1 LLLGHFGNL
10 YTGQSLITFV
20 IMDSGEGMNEAQAGA
35 DFSRYILDRM
45 RQIEERNLALREQKD
60 RVEGEKR
67 LIENQKLKFEREA
80 RKLRSELE
88 RLRVG
93 PMIVGTIADV
103 LDENRVIVKSST
115 GPRFVV
121 SLSQFIDEELKVGA
135 QVGLNQQS
143 FAVMCVLPS
152 PRDPAVFGMEIE
164 EAPDVQF
171 SQIGGLETQI
181 SEIREIVELPLKR
194 PDLFASVGIDPP
206 KGVLL
211 HGPPG
216 TGKTILA
223 KAVAQS
229 TEATFMRVV
238 GSEFVQKYIGEGA
251 RLVRELFELA
261 KSKSP
266 AIIFIDELDA
276 IGARRMDGATSGDR
290 EVQRTLMQI
299 LAEMDGFDPRG
310 EIKLIAATN
319 RPDMLDPAL
328 LRPGRFDRVIE
339 IPLPNREARE
349 AILKIHTRG
358 MSLDRDVNLRLIADL
373 SEGSSGADLKALSTE
388 AGMYAIREERIT
400 VYQSDFERAAAKILL
415 KERDHMAEPEG
426 LIQQY
431 I

>member
-1 LLLGHFGNL
+1 
-10 YTGQSLITFV
+10 
-20 IMDSGEGMNEAQAGA
+20 MDSGDGMNESQGGA

-45 RQIEERNLALREQKD
+45 RQLEERNLALREQKD

-93 PMIVGTIADV
+93 PMIVGTIVDV
-103 LDENRVIVKSST
+103 MDENRVIVKSST

-121 SLSQFIDEELKVGA
+121 NLSQFIEEELKPGT

-164 EAPDVQF
+164 EAPDVTF
-171 SQIGGLETQI
+171 SQIGGLDSQI

-194 PDLFASVGIDPP
+194 PDLFVHVGIQPP

-211 HGPPG
+211 YGPPG
-216 TGKTILA
+216 TGKTLLA
-223 KAVAQS
+223 KAVANS
-229 TEATFMRVV
+229 TDATFLRVV

-251 RLVRELFELA
+251 RLVRELFEMA
-261 KSKSP
+261 KNKAP

-276 IGARRMDGATSGDR
+276 IGTRRLDGATSGDR
-290 EVQRTLMQI
+290 EVQRTLMQL
-299 LAEMDGFDPRG
+299 LAEMDGFDARG
-310 EIKLIAATN
+310 EVKLIAATN
-319 RPDMLDPAL
+319 RLDMLDPAL

-339 IPLPNREARE
+339 IPMPSIDALLS
-349 AILKIHTRG
+349 ILKIHSQG
-358 MSLDRDVNLRLIADL
+358 MSLDDEIDLRIIAGL
-373 SEGSSGADLKALSTE
+373 AEGSSGADIKALVTE
-388 AGMYAIREERIT
+388 AGMYAIREERTT
-400 VYQSDFERAAAKILL
+400 VYQTDFENAAAKILR
-415 KERDHMAEPEG
+415 KDRISEPAD
-426 LIQQY
+426 LVQQY

>member
-1 LLLGHFGNL
+1 
-10 YTGQSLITFV
+10 
-20 IMDSGEGMNEAQAGA
+20 MNESQAGA

-45 RQIEERNLALREQKD
+45 RQLEERNLALREQKD

-121 SLSQFIDEELKVGA
+121 NLSQFIEEEIKIGA

-171 SQIGGLETQI
+171 SQIGGLDTQI

-194 PDLFASVGIDPP
+194 PDLFAAVGIEPP

-229 TEATFMRVV
+229 TDATFLRVV

-266 AIIFIDELDA
+266 AIIFIDEMDA

-299 LAEMDGFDPRG
+299 LAEMDGFDARG
-310 EIKLIAATN
+310 EVKLVAATN
-319 RPDMLDPAL
+319 RLDMLDPAL
-328 LRPGRFDRVIE
+328 LRPGRFDRIIE

-349 AILKIHTRG
+349 SILKIHTSG
-358 MSLDRDVNLRLIADL
+358 MNLDEDVNLKLISDMA
-373 SEGSSGADLKALSTE
+373 EGASGADLKSLSTE
-388 AGMYAIREERIT
+388 AGMCAIREERTTI
-400 VYQSDFERAAAKILL
+400 YQSDFEGAAVKILH
-415 KERDHMAEPEG
+415 KERNQVSEPEG
-426 LIQQY
+426 LVQQY

>member
-1 LLLGHFGNL
+1 
-10 YTGQSLITFV
+10 
-20 IMDSGEGMNEAQAGA
+20 MDSGDGMNESQGGA

-45 RQIEERNLALREQKD
+45 RQLEERNLALREQKD

-93 PMIVGTIADV
+93 PMIVGTVIEV
-103 LDENRVIVKSST
+103 LDESRVIVKSST

-121 SLSQFIDEELKVGA
+121 NLSQFIEEELKPGV

-164 EAPDVQF
+164 EAPNVDF
-171 SQIGGLETQI
+171 SQIGGLESQI
-181 SEIREIVELPLKR
+181 AEIREIVELPLKR
-194 PDLFASVGIDPP
+194 PDLFQAVGIEPP

-223 KAVAQS
+223 KAVAHS
-229 TEATFMRVV
+229 TEATFLRVV

-251 RLVRELFELA
+251 RLVRELFEMA
-261 KSKSP
+261 KIESP

-276 IGARRMDGATSGDR
+276 IGARRLDGATSGDR
-290 EVQRTLMQI
+290 EVQRTLMQL

-310 EIKLIAATN
+310 EVKLIAATN
-319 RPDMLDPAL
+319 RLDMLDPAL
-328 LRPGRFDRVIE
+328 LRPGRFDSLIE
-339 IPLPNREARE
+339 IPLPSRESRE
-349 AILKIHTRG
+349 SILKIHTAG
-358 MSLDRDVNLRLIADL
+358 MNLDQSVDLRTIADIT
-373 SEGSSGADLKALSTE
+373 EGSSGADLQALVTE
-388 AGMYAIREERIT
+388 AGMYAIREERTT
-400 VYQSDFERAAAKILL
+400 VYQTDFENAAAKILR
-415 KERDHMAEPEG
+415 KDKISEPAD
-426 LIQQY
+426 LVQQY

>member
-1 LLLGHFGNL
+1 
-10 YTGQSLITFV
+10 
-20 IMDSGEGMNEAQAGA
+20 MNESQAGA

-45 RQIEERNLALREQKD
+45 RQLEERNLALREQKD

-93 PMIVGTIADV
+93 PMIVGTIVDV

-121 SLSQFIDEELKVGA
+121 SLSQFIEEEIKVGA

-143 FAVMCVLPS
+143 FAVMCVLPT

-171 SQIGGLETQI
+171 SQIGGLDTQI

-194 PDLFASVGIDPP
+194 PDLFTSVGIEPP

-261 KSKSP
+261 KTKSP

-299 LAEMDGFDPRG
+299 LAEMDGFDARG
-310 EIKLIAATN
+310 EVKLIAATN
-319 RPDMLDPAL
+319 RLDMLDPAL

-339 IPLPNREARE
+339 IPLPNKEARE

-358 MSLDRDVNLRLIADL
+358 MNLDRGVNLRLIAEL

-388 AGMYAIREERIT
+388 AGMYAIREERTI

-415 KERDHMAEPEG
+415 KERNHMAEPEG

>member
-1 LLLGHFGNL
+1 
-10 YTGQSLITFV
+10 
-20 IMDSGEGMNEAQAGA
+20 MNESQAGA

-45 RQIEERNLALREQKD
+45 RQLEERNLALREQKD

-93 PMIVGTIADV
+93 PMIVGTVVDV
-103 LDENRVIVKSST
+103 LDESRVMVKSST

-121 SLSQFIDEELKVGA
+121 NLSQFIEEELKPGT

-143 FAVMCVLPS
+143 FAVMCVLPM
-152 PRDPAVFGMEIE
+152 PRDPAVFGMEVE
-164 EAPDVQF
+164 EAPDVAF
-171 SQIGGLETQI
+171 SQIGGLDSQI

-194 PDLFASVGIDPP
+194 PDLFVHVGIEPP
-206 KGVLL
+206 KGVMLY
-211 HGPPG
+211 GPPG

-223 KAVAQS
+223 KAVANS
-229 TEATFMRVV
+229 TDATFLRVV

-251 RLVRELFELA
+251 RLVRELFEMA
-261 KSKSP
+261 KNKAP

-276 IGARRMDGATSGDR
+276 IGARRLDGATSGDR
-290 EVQRTLMQI
+290 EVQRTLMQL

-310 EIKLIAATN
+310 EVKLIAATN
-319 RPDMLDPAL
+319 RLDMLDPAL

-339 IPLPNREARE
+339 IPMPNKDAIQS
-349 AILKIHTRG
+349 ILKIHTQG
-358 MSLDRDVNLRLIADL
+358 MSLDEEVNLKQIAEL
-373 SEGSSGADLKALSTE
+373 AEGASGADLRALATE
-388 AGMYAIREERIT
+388 AGMYAIREERTTI
-400 VYQSDFERAAAKILL
+400 YQTDFENAAAKILR
-415 KERDHMAEPEG
+415 KEKINEPAD
-426 LIQQY
+426 LVQQY

>member
-1 LLLGHFGNL
+1 
-10 YTGQSLITFV
+10 
-20 IMDSGEGMNEAQAGA
+20 MDSGEGMNESQAGA

-45 RQIEERNLALREQKD
+45 RQLEERNLALREQKD

-93 PMIVGTIADV
+93 PMIVGTIVDV

-121 SLSQFIDEELKVGA
+121 SLSQFIEEEIKVGA

-171 SQIGGLETQI
+171 SQIGGLDTQI

-194 PDLFASVGIDPP
+194 PDLFTSVGIEPP

-299 LAEMDGFDPRG
+299 LAEMDGFDARG
-310 EIKLIAATN
+310 EVKLNAATN
-319 RPDMLDPAL
+319 RLDMLDPAL

-339 IPLPNREARE
+339 IPLPSKEARE
-349 AILKIHTRG
+349 SILKIHTKG
-358 MSLDRDVNLRLIADL
+358 MNLDRDVNLRLIAEL

-388 AGMYAIREERIT
+388 AGMYAIREERTT

-415 KERDHMAEPEG
+415 KERNHMAEPEG

>member
-1 LLLGHFGNL
+1 
-10 YTGQSLITFV
+10 
-20 IMDSGEGMNEAQAGA
+20 MNESQAGA

-45 RQIEERNLALREQKD
+45 RQLEERNLALREQKD

-93 PMIVGTIADV
+93 PMIVGTIVDV
-103 LDENRVIVKSST
+103 LDENKVIVKSST

-121 SLSQFIDEELKVGA
+121 HLSQFIEDEIKPGA

-164 EAPDVQF
+164 EAPDVHF
-171 SQIGGLETQI
+171 SQIGGLDTQI

-194 PDLFASVGIDPP
+194 PDLFTSVGIEPP

-211 HGPPG
+211 YGPPG

-229 TEATFMRVV
+229 TEATFLRVV

-266 AIIFIDELDA
+266 AIVFIDELDA

-310 EIKLIAATN
+310 EVKLIAATN
-319 RPDMLDPAL
+319 RLDMLDPAL

-339 IPLPNREARE
+339 IPLPTKEARE
-349 AILKIHTRG
+349 SILKIHTRG
-358 MSLDRDVNLRLIADL
+358 MSLDSDVNLKLIADL
-373 SEGSSGADLKALSTE
+373 AEGSSGADLKALSTE
-388 AGMYAIREERIT
+388 AGMYAIREERTI
-400 VYQSDFERAAAKILL
+400 VYHSDFESAAAKILH
-415 KERDHMAEPEG
+415 KERNRISEPEG

>member
-1 LLLGHFGNL
+1 M
-10 YTGQSLITFV
+10 FV
-20 IMDSGEGMNEAQAGA
+20 DMDSGDGINESQAGA

-45 RQIEERNLALREQKD
+45 RQLEERNLALREQKD

-93 PMIVGTIADV
+93 PMIVGTIIDV
-103 LDENRVIVKSST
+103 LDENRVVVKSST

-121 SLSQFIDEELKVGA
+121 NLSQFIEEEIKPGV

-164 EAPDVQF
+164 EAPDVKF
-171 SQIGGLETQI
+171 SQIGGLDTQI

-194 PDLFASVGIDPP
+194 PDLFVAVGIEPP

-223 KAVAQS
+223 KAVANS
-229 TEATFMRVV
+229 TDATFLRVV

-261 KSKSP
+261 KNESP

-290 EVQRTLMQI
+290 EVQRTLMQL

-310 EIKLIAATN
+310 EVKLVAATN
-319 RPDMLDPAL
+319 RLDMLDPAL

-349 AILKIHTRG
+349 SILKIHTSG
-358 MSLDRDVNLRLIADL
+358 MNLDASVDLQKISDLADN
-373 SEGSSGADLKALSTE
+373 SSGADLKALATE
-388 AGMYAIREERIT
+388 AGMFAIREERTT
-400 VYQSDFERAAAKILL
+400 VYQSDLERAASKILH
-415 KERDHMAEPEG
+415 KERNMVESSDLFG
-426 LIQQY
+426 QY
-431 I
+431 A

>member
-1 LLLGHFGNL
+1 
-10 YTGQSLITFV
+10 
-20 IMDSGEGMNEAQAGA
+20 MNESQAGA

-45 RQIEERNLALREQKD
+45 RQLEERNLALREQKD

-93 PMIVGTIADV
+93 PMIVGTIVDV

-121 SLSQFIDEELKVGA
+121 NLSQFIEEEIKPGA

-164 EAPDVQF
+164 EAPDVRF

-194 PDLFASVGIDPP
+194 PDLFTAVGIEPP

-229 TEATFMRVV
+229 TDATFLRVV

-299 LAEMDGFDPRG
+299 LAEMDGFDARG
-310 EIKLIAATN
+310 EVKLIAATN
-319 RPDMLDPAL
+319 RLDMLDPAL
-328 LRPGRFDRVIE
+328 LRPGRFDRIIE
-339 IPLPNREARE
+339 IPMPSREARE
-349 AILKIHTRG
+349 AILKIHTSG
-358 MSLDRDVNLRLIADL
+358 MSLDEDVNLKLIADMA
-373 SEGSSGADLKALSTE
+373 EGSSGADLKSVSTE
-388 AGMYAIREERIT
+388 AGMYAIREERTI
-400 VYQSDFERAAAKILL
+400 VYQSDFEGAAIKILH
-415 KERDHMAEPEG
+415 KERNHISEPEG
-426 LIQQY
+426 LVQQY

>member
-1 LLLGHFGNL
+1 
-10 YTGQSLITFV
+10 
-20 IMDSGEGMNEAQAGA
+20 
-35 DFSRYILDRM
+35 M
-45 RQIEERNLALREQKD
+45 RQLEERNLALREQKD

-93 PMIVGTIADV
+93 PMIVGTIVDV

-121 SLSQFIDEELKVGA
+121 NLSQFIEEEIKPGA

-164 EAPDVQF
+164 EAPDVHF
-171 SQIGGLETQI
+171 SQIGGLDTQI

-194 PDLFASVGIDPP
+194 PDLFTAVGIEPP

-229 TEATFMRVV
+229 TDATFLRVV

-299 LAEMDGFDPRG
+299 LAEMDGFDARG
-310 EIKLIAATN
+310 EVKLIAATN
-319 RPDMLDPAL
+319 RLDMLDPAL
-328 LRPGRFDRVIE
+328 LRPGRLDRVIE
-339 IPLPNREARE
+339 IPMPSREARE
-349 AILKIHTRG
+349 SILKIHTAG
-358 MSLDRDVNLRLIADL
+358 MSLDEGVNLKLISDMA
-373 SEGSSGADLKALSTE
+373 EGSSGADLKAVSTE
-388 AGMYAIREERIT
+388 AGMYAIREERTT
-400 VYQSDFERAAAKILL
+400 VYQSDFESAAAKILH
-415 KERDHMAEPEG
+415 KERNHISEPEG
-426 LIQQY
+426 LVQQY

>member
-1 LLLGHFGNL
+1 
-10 YTGQSLITFV
+10 
-20 IMDSGEGMNEAQAGA
+20 MNESGAGA

-45 RQIEERNLALREQKD
+45 RQLEERNLALREQKD

-93 PMIVGTIADV
+93 PMIVGTIVDV

-121 SLSQFIDEELKVGA
+121 SLSQFIEEEIKVGA

-143 FAVMCVLPS
+143 CAVMCVLPS

-171 SQIGGLETQI
+171 SQIGGLDTQI

-194 PDLFASVGIDPP
+194 PDLFTSVGIEPP

-276 IGARRMDGATSGDR
+276 LGARRMDGATSGDR

-299 LAEMDGFDPRG
+299 LAEMDGFDARG
-310 EIKLIAATN
+310 EVKLIAATN
-319 RPDMLDPAL
+319 RLDMLDPAL

-339 IPLPNREARE
+339 IPLPSKEARE
-349 AILKIHTRG
+349 SILKIHTKG
-358 MSLDRDVNLRLIADL
+358 MNLDRDVNLRLIAEL

-388 AGMYAIREERIT
+388 AGMYAIREERTT

-415 KERDHMAEPEG
+415 KERNHMAEPEG

>member
-1 LLLGHFGNL
+1 
-10 YTGQSLITFV
+10 
-20 IMDSGEGMNEAQAGA
+20 MNESQAGA

-45 RQIEERNLALREQKD
+45 RQLEERNLALREQKD

-93 PMIVGTIADV
+93 PMIVGTIVDV

-121 SLSQFIDEELKVGA
+121 NLSQFIEEEIKPGS

-164 EAPDVQF
+164 EAPDVRF
-171 SQIGGLETQI
+171 SQIGGLDTQI

-194 PDLFASVGIDPP
+194 PDLFTAVGIEPP

-229 TEATFMRVV
+229 TDATFLRVV

-299 LAEMDGFDPRG
+299 LAEMDGFDARG
-310 EIKLIAATN
+310 EVKLIAATN
-319 RPDMLDPAL
+319 RLDMLDPAL

-339 IPLPNREARE
+339 IPMPSREARE
-349 AILKIHTRG
+349 SILKIHTAG
-358 MSLDRDVNLRLIADL
+358 MSLDEGVNLKLISDMA
-373 SEGSSGADLKALSTE
+373 EGSSGADLKALSTE
-388 AGMYAIREERIT
+388 AGMYAIREERTT
-400 VYQSDFERAAAKILL
+400 VYQSDFESAAAKILH
-415 KERDHMAEPEG
+415 KERNHISEPEG
-426 LIQQY
+426 LVQQY

>member
-1 LLLGHFGNL
+1 
-10 YTGQSLITFV
+10 
-20 IMDSGEGMNEAQAGA
+20 MNESQAGA

-45 RQIEERNLALREQKD
+45 RQLEERNLALREQKD

-93 PMIVGTIADV
+93 PMIVGTIVDV

-121 SLSQFIDEELKVGA
+121 NLSQFIDEKIKPGA

-164 EAPDVQF
+164 DAPDVRF
-171 SQIGGLETQI
+171 SQIGGLDIQI

-194 PDLFASVGIDPP
+194 PDLFVAVGIEPP

-229 TEATFMRVV
+229 TDATFLRVV

-299 LAEMDGFDPRG
+299 LAEMDGFDARG
-310 EIKLIAATN
+310 EVKLIAATN
-319 RPDMLDPAL
+319 RLDMLDPAL

-339 IPLPNREARE
+339 IPMPNKEARE
-349 AILKIHTRG
+349 SILRIHTAG
-358 MSLDRDVNLRLIADL
+358 MNLDPEVNLRMISDL
-373 SEGSSGADLKALSTE
+373 AEGSSGADLKALSTE
-388 AGMYAIREERIT
+388 AGMYAIREERTMI
-400 VYQSDFERAAAKILL
+400 YQSDFESAAAKILN
-415 KERDHMAEPEG
+415 KERNRILEPEG

>member
-1 LLLGHFGNL
+1 MG
-10 YTGQSLITFV
+10 
-20 IMDSGEGMNEAQAGA
+20 DSQAGA

-45 RQIEERNLALREQKD
+45 RQLEERNLALREQKD

-93 PMIVGTIADV
+93 PMIVGTIVDV

-121 SLSQFIDEELKVGA
+121 NLSQFIEEEIKPGA

-171 SQIGGLETQI
+171 SQIGGLDAQI
-181 SEIREIVELPLKR
+181 SDIREIVELPLKR
-194 PDLFASVGIDPP
+194 PDLFKAVGIEPP

-229 TEATFMRVV
+229 TEATFLRVV

-261 KSKSP
+261 KNKSP

-310 EIKLIAATN
+310 EVKIIAATN
-319 RPDMLDPAL
+319 RLDMLDPAL

-339 IPLPNREARE
+339 IPMPNREARE
-349 AILKIHTRG
+349 CILKIHTSG
-358 MSLDRDVNLRLIADL
+358 MNLNTDVNLGLIADIA
-373 SEGSSGADLKALSTE
+373 EGSSGADLKALSTE
-388 AGMYAIREERIT
+388 AGMYAIREERTT
-400 VYQSDFERAAAKILL
+400 VYQSDFENAAVKILH
-415 KERDHMAEPEG
+415 KERIAEPED
-426 LIQQY
+426 LIKQY

>member
-1 LLLGHFGNL
+1 
-10 YTGQSLITFV
+10 
-20 IMDSGEGMNEAQAGA
+20 MNESQAGA

-45 RQIEERNLALREQKD
+45 RQLEERNLALREQKD

-93 PMIVGTIADV
+93 PMIVGTIVDI
-103 LDENRVIVKSST
+103 LDENKVIVKSST

-121 SLSQFIDEELKVGA
+121 HLSQFIEEEIKPGA

-164 EAPDVQF
+164 EAPDVHF
-171 SQIGGLETQI
+171 SQIGGLDTQI

-194 PDLFASVGIDPP
+194 PDLFTSVGIEPP

-229 TEATFMRVV
+229 TEATFLRVV

-266 AIIFIDELDA
+266 AIVFIDELDA

-310 EIKLIAATN
+310 EVKLIAATN
-319 RPDMLDPAL
+319 RLDMLDPAL

-339 IPLPNREARE
+339 IPLPTKEARE
-349 AILKIHTRG
+349 SILKIHTSG
-358 MSLDRDVNLRLIADL
+358 MSLDSDVNLKLIADL
-373 SEGSSGADLKALSTE
+373 AEGSSGADLKALSTE
-388 AGMYAIREERIT
+388 AGMYAIREERTI
-400 VYQSDFERAAAKILL
+400 VYHSDFESAAAKILH
-415 KERDHMAEPEG
+415 KERNRISEPEG

>member
-1 LLLGHFGNL
+1 
-10 YTGQSLITFV
+10 
-20 IMDSGEGMNEAQAGA
+20 MDSGEGMNESGAGA

-45 RQIEERNLALREQKD
+45 RQLEERNLALREQKD

-93 PMIVGTIADV
+93 PMIVGTIVDV

-121 SLSQFIDEELKVGA
+121 SLSQFIEEEIKVGA

-143 FAVMCVLPS
+143 FAVRCVLPS

-171 SQIGGLETQI
+171 SQIGGLDTQI

-194 PDLFASVGIDPP
+194 PDLFTSVGIEPP

-299 LAEMDGFDPRG
+299 LAEMDGFDARG
-310 EIKLIAATN
+310 EVKLIAATN
-319 RPDMLDPAL
+319 RLDMLDPAL

-339 IPLPNREARE
+339 IPLPSKEARE
-349 AILKIHTRG
+349 SILKIHTKG
-358 MSLDRDVNLRLIADL
+358 MNLDRDVNLRLIAEL

-388 AGMYAIREERIT
+388 AGMYAIREERTT

-415 KERDHMAEPEG
+415 KERNHMAEPEG

>member
-1 LLLGHFGNL
+1 
-10 YTGQSLITFV
+10 
-20 IMDSGEGMNEAQAGA
+20 MDSGEGMNESQAGA

-45 RQIEERNLALREQKD
+45 RQLEERNLALREQKD

-93 PMIVGTIADV
+93 PMIVGTIVDV

-121 SLSQFIDEELKVGA
+121 SLSQFIEEEIKVGA

-171 SQIGGLETQI
+171 SQIGGLDTQI

-194 PDLFASVGIDPP
+194 PDLFTSVGIEPP

-299 LAEMDGFDPRG
+299 LAEMDGFDARG
-310 EIKLIAATN
+310 EVKLIAATN
-319 RPDMLDPAL
+319 RLDMLDPAL

-339 IPLPNREARE
+339 IPLPSKEARE
-349 AILKIHTRG
+349 SILKIHARG
-358 MSLDRDVNLRLIADL
+358 MNLDRDVNLRLIAEL
-373 SEGSSGADLKALSTE
+373 SEGSSGADLKSLSTE
-388 AGMYAIREERIT
+388 AGMYAIREERTT

-415 KERDHMAEPEG
+415 KERNHMAEPEG

>member
-1 LLLGHFGNL
+1 
-10 YTGQSLITFV
+10 
-20 IMDSGEGMNEAQAGA
+20 MNESQAGA

-45 RQIEERNLALREQKD
+45 RQLEERNLALREQKD

-93 PMIVGTIADV
+93 PMIVGTIVDV

-121 SLSQFIDEELKVGA
+121 NLSQFIEEEIKPGA

-164 EAPDVQF
+164 EAPDVRF
-171 SQIGGLETQI
+171 SQIGGLDTQI

-194 PDLFASVGIDPP
+194 PDLFTAVGIEPP

-229 TEATFMRVV
+229 TDATFLRVV

-299 LAEMDGFDPRG
+299 LAEMDGFDARG
-310 EIKLIAATN
+310 EVKLIAATN
-319 RPDMLDPAL
+319 RLDMLDPAL

-339 IPLPNREARE
+339 IPMPSREARE
-349 AILKIHTRG
+349 SILKIHTAG
-358 MSLDRDVNLRLIADL
+358 MSLDEGVNLKLISDMA
-373 SEGSSGADLKALSTE
+373 EGSSGADLKALSTE
-388 AGMYAIREERIT
+388 AGMYAIREERT
-400 VYQSDFERAAAKILL
+400 NVYQSDFESAAAKILH
-415 KERDHMAEPEG
+415 KERNHISEPEG
-426 LIQQY
+426 LVQQY

>member
-1 LLLGHFGNL
+1 
-10 YTGQSLITFV
+10 
-20 IMDSGEGMNEAQAGA
+20 MDSGEGMNESQAGA

-45 RQIEERNLALREQKD
+45 RQLEERNLALREQKD

-93 PMIVGTIADV
+93 PMIVGTIVDV

-121 SLSQFIDEELKVGA
+121 NLSQFIDEEIKPGA

-164 EAPDVQF
+164 EAPDVRF
-171 SQIGGLETQI
+171 SQIGGLDIQI

-194 PDLFASVGIDPP
+194 PDLFTAVGIEPP

-229 TEATFMRVV
+229 TEATFLRVV

-299 LAEMDGFDPRG
+299 LAEMDGFDARG
-310 EIKLIAATN
+310 EVKLIAATN
-319 RPDMLDPAL
+319 RLDMLDPAL

-339 IPLPNREARE
+339 IPMPNKDARE
-349 AILKIHTRG
+349 SILRIHTAG
-358 MSLDRDVNLRLIADL
+358 MSLGPDVNLRMISDL
-373 SEGSSGADLKALSTE
+373 AEGSSGADLKALSTE
-388 AGMYAIREERIT
+388 AGMYAIREERT
-400 VYQSDFERAAAKILL
+400 MVYQSDFESAAAKILN
-415 KERDHMAEPEG
+415 KERNRIMEPEG

>member
-1 LLLGHFGNL
+1 
-10 YTGQSLITFV
+10 
-20 IMDSGEGMNEAQAGA
+20 MNESQAGA

-45 RQIEERNLALREQKD
+45 RQLEERNLALREQKD

-93 PMIVGTIADV
+93 PMIVGTIVDV

-121 SLSQFIDEELKVGA
+121 NLSQFIEEEIKPGA

-164 EAPDVQF
+164 VAPDVRF

-194 PDLFASVGIDPP
+194 PDLFTAVGIEPP

-229 TEATFMRVV
+229 TDATFLRVV

-299 LAEMDGFDPRG
+299 LAEMDGFDARG
-310 EIKLIAATN
+310 EVKLIAATN
-319 RPDMLDPAL
+319 RLDMLDPAL
-328 LRPGRFDRVIE
+328 LRPGRFDRIIE
-339 IPLPNREARE
+339 IPMPSREARE
-349 AILKIHTRG
+349 AILKIHTSG
-358 MSLDRDVNLRLIADL
+358 MRLDEDVNLKLISDMA
-373 SEGSSGADLKALSTE
+373 EGSSGADLKSVSTE
-388 AGMYAIREERIT
+388 AGMYAIREERTI
-400 VYQSDFERAAAKILL
+400 VYQSDFEGAAIKILH
-415 KERDHMAEPEG
+415 KERNHISEPEG
-426 LIQQY
+426 LVQQY

>member
-1 LLLGHFGNL
+1 
-10 YTGQSLITFV
+10 
-20 IMDSGEGMNEAQAGA
+20 MDSGDGINESQAGA

-45 RQIEERNLALREQKD
+45 RQLEERNLALREQKD

-67 LIENQKLKFEREA
+67 VIENQKLKFEREA

-93 PMIVGTIADV
+93 PMIVGTVIDV

-121 SLSQFIDEELKVGA
+121 NLSQFIEEEIKPGV

-164 EAPDVQF
+164 EAPDVDF
-171 SQIGGLETQI
+171 SQIGGLDTQI

-194 PDLFASVGIDPP
+194 PDLFIAVGIEPP

-223 KAVAQS
+223 KAVAHS
-229 TEATFMRVV
+229 TDATFLRVV

-261 KSKSP
+261 KNKAP
-266 AIIFIDELDA
+266 AIIFVDELDA

-290 EVQRTLMQI
+290 EVQRTLMQL

-310 EIKLIAATN
+310 EVKLIAATN
-319 RPDMLDPAL
+319 RLDMLDPAL

-339 IPLPNREARE
+339 IPMPNSDARKS
-349 AILKIHTRG
+349 ILEIHAVD
-358 MSLDRDVNLRLIADL
+358 MNLDSDVNLGKIADIA
-373 SEGSSGADLKALSTE
+373 EGSSGADLKALSTE
-388 AGMYAIREERIT
+388 AGMFAIREERTT
-400 VYQSDFERAAAKILL
+400 VYQSDFESAAVKILH
-415 KERDHMAEPEG
+415 KERNLGEPEDLG
-426 LIQQY
+426 VQY
-431 I
+431 T

>member
-1 LLLGHFGNL
+1 
-10 YTGQSLITFV
+10 
-20 IMDSGEGMNEAQAGA
+20 MNESGAGA

-45 RQIEERNLALREQKD
+45 RQLEERNLALREQKD

-93 PMIVGTIADV
+93 PMIVGTIVDV

-121 SLSQFIDEELKVGA
+121 SLSQFIEEEIKVGA
-135 QVGLNQQS
+135 QAGLNQQS

-171 SQIGGLETQI
+171 SQIGGLDTQI

-194 PDLFASVGIDPP
+194 PDLFTSVGIEPP

-299 LAEMDGFDPRG
+299 LAEMDGFDARG
-310 EIKLIAATN
+310 EVKLIAATN
-319 RPDMLDPAL
+319 RLDMLDPAL

-339 IPLPNREARE
+339 IPLPSKEARE
-349 AILKIHTRG
+349 SILKIHTKG
-358 MSLDRDVNLRLIADL
+358 MNLDRDVNLRLIAEL

-388 AGMYAIREERIT
+388 AGMYAIREERTT

-415 KERDHMAEPEG
+415 KERNHMAEPEG

>member
-1 LLLGHFGNL
+1 
-10 YTGQSLITFV
+10 
-20 IMDSGEGMNEAQAGA
+20 MNESQAGA

-45 RQIEERNLALREQKD
+45 RQLEERNLALREQKD

-93 PMIVGTIADV
+93 PMIVGTIVDV

-121 SLSQFIDEELKVGA
+121 NLSQFIEEEIKPGA

-164 EAPDVQF
+164 EAPDVRF

-194 PDLFASVGIDPP
+194 PDLFTAVGIEPP

-229 TEATFMRVV
+229 TDATFLRVV

-299 LAEMDGFDPRG
+299 LAEMDGFDARG
-310 EIKLIAATN
+310 EVKLIAATN
-319 RPDMLDPAL
+319 RLDMLDPAL
-328 LRPGRFDRVIE
+328 LRPGRFDRIIE
-339 IPLPNREARE
+339 IPMPSREARE
-349 AILKIHTRG
+349 AILKIHTSG
-358 MSLDRDVNLRLIADL
+358 MSLDEDVNLKLISEMA
-373 SEGSSGADLKALSTE
+373 EGSSGADLKSLSTE
-388 AGMYAIREERIT
+388 AGMYAIREERTI
-400 VYQSDFERAAAKILL
+400 VYQSDFEGAAIKILH
-415 KERDHMAEPEG
+415 KERNHISEPEG
-426 LIQQY
+426 LVQQY

>member
-1 LLLGHFGNL
+1 
-10 YTGQSLITFV
+10 
-20 IMDSGEGMNEAQAGA
+20 MDSGDGLNEPQGGA

-45 RQIEERNLALREQKD
+45 RQLEERNLALREQKD

-67 LIENQKLKFEREA
+67 VIENQKLKFEREA

-93 PMIVGTIADV
+93 PMIVGTIIDV

-121 SLSQFIDEELKVGA
+121 NLSQFIEEEIKPGV

-164 EAPDVQF
+164 EAPNVDF
-171 SQIGGLETQI
+171 SQIGGLDTQV

-194 PDLFASVGIDPP
+194 PDLFEAVGIEPP

-223 KAVAQS
+223 KAVAHS
-229 TEATFMRVV
+229 TDATFLRVV

-261 KSKSP
+261 KTEAP

-290 EVQRTLMQI
+290 EVQRTLMQL
-299 LAEMDGFDPRG
+299 LAEMDGFDARG
-310 EIKLIAATN
+310 EVKLIAATN
-319 RPDMLDPAL
+319 RLDMLDPAL

-339 IPLPNREARE
+339 IPLPNKEARKT
-349 AILKIHTRG
+349 ILKIHASD
-358 MSLDRDVNLRLIADL
+358 MNLDDDVDLGKIADL
-373 SEGSSGADLKALSTE
+373 TEGSSGADLKAISTE
-388 AGMYAIREERIT
+388 AGMFAIREERTT
-400 VYQSDFERAAAKILL
+400 VYQSDFESAISKILH
-415 KERDHMAEPEG
+415 KERNMGEPEDLG
-426 LIQQY
+426 VQY
-431 I
+431 T

>member
-1 LLLGHFGNL
+1 
-10 YTGQSLITFV
+10 
-20 IMDSGEGMNEAQAGA
+20 MDSGEGMNESGAGA

-45 RQIEERNLALREQKD
+45 RQLEERNLALREQKD

-93 PMIVGTIADV
+93 PMIVGTIVDV

-121 SLSQFIDEELKVGA
+121 SLSQFIEEEIKVGA

-171 SQIGGLETQI
+171 SQIGGLDTQI

-194 PDLFASVGIDPP
+194 PDLFTSVGIEPP

-251 RLVRELFELA
+251 RLVRQLFELA

-299 LAEMDGFDPRG
+299 LAEMDGFDARG
-310 EIKLIAATN
+310 EVKLIAATN
-319 RPDMLDPAL
+319 RLDMLDPAL

-339 IPLPNREARE
+339 IPLPSKEARE
-349 AILKIHTRG
+349 SILKIHTRG
-358 MSLDRDVNLRLIADL
+358 MNLDRDVNLRLIAEL
-373 SEGSSGADLKALSTE
+373 SEGSSGADLKSLSTE
-388 AGMYAIREERIT
+388 AGMYAIREERTT

-415 KERDHMAEPEG
+415 KDRNHMAEPEG

>member
-1 LLLGHFGNL
+1 
-10 YTGQSLITFV
+10 
-20 IMDSGEGMNEAQAGA
+20 MDSGEGMNESQAGA

-45 RQIEERNLALREQKD
+45 RQLEERNLALREQKD

-93 PMIVGTIADV
+93 PMIVGTIVDV

-121 SLSQFIDEELKVGA
+121 NLSQFIEEEIKPGA

-164 EAPDVQF
+164 EAPDVRF
-171 SQIGGLETQI
+171 SQIGGLDVQI

-194 PDLFASVGIDPP
+194 PDLFTAVGIEPP

-229 TEATFMRVV
+229 TEATFLRVV

-299 LAEMDGFDPRG
+299 LAEMDGFDARG
-310 EIKLIAATN
+310 EVKLIAATN
-319 RPDMLDPAL
+319 RLDMLDPAL

-339 IPLPNREARE
+339 IPMPNKDARE
-349 AILKIHTRG
+349 SILRIHTAG
-358 MSLDRDVNLRLIADL
+358 MSLDPDVNLKMISDL
-373 SEGSSGADLKALSTE
+373 AEGSSGADLKALSTE
-388 AGMYAIREERIT
+388 AGMYAIREERT
-400 VYQSDFERAAAKILL
+400 VIYQSDFESAAAKILN
-415 KERDHMAEPEG
+415 KERNRIMEPEG

>member
-1 LLLGHFGNL
+1 
-10 YTGQSLITFV
+10 
-20 IMDSGEGMNEAQAGA
+20 MDSGDGIKESQAGA

-45 RQIEERNLALREQKD
+45 LQLEERNLAPREQKD

-93 PMIVGTIADV
+93 PMIVGTIVDV

-121 SLSQFIDEELKVGA
+121 NLSQFIEGEIKPGV

-143 FAVMCVLPS
+143 FAVMCILPS

-171 SQIGGLETQI
+171 SQIGGLDSQI

-194 PDLFASVGIDPP
+194 PDLFTAVGIEPP

-229 TEATFMRVV
+229 TDATFLRVV

-299 LAEMDGFDPRG
+299 LAEMDGFDARG
-310 EIKLIAATN
+310 EVKLIAATN
-319 RPDMLDPAL
+319 RLDMLDPAL

-339 IPLPNREARE
+339 IPMPSREARE
-349 AILKIHTRG
+349 AILKIHTSG
-358 MSLDRDVNLRLIADL
+358 MRLDEDVNLRMIAGL
-373 SEGSSGADLKALSTE
+373 AEGSSGADLKALSTE
-388 AGMYAIREERIT
+388 AGMYAIREARTT
-400 VYQSDFERAAAKILL
+400 VYQSDFESAATKILH
-415 KERDHMAEPEG
+415 KERGQFSEPEG
-426 LIQQY
+426 LVQQY

>member
-1 LLLGHFGNL
+1 
-10 YTGQSLITFV
+10 
-20 IMDSGEGMNEAQAGA
+20 MDSGDGINEPQAGA

-45 RQIEERNLALREQKD
+45 RQLEERNLALREQKD

-93 PMIVGTIADV
+93 PMIVGTVVDV
-103 LDENRVIVKSST
+103 LDENRLIVKSST

-121 SLSQFIDEELKVGA
+121 TLSQFIEEELKPGM

-143 FAVMCVLPS
+143 FAVMCVLPA

-164 EAPDVQF
+164 EAPDVSF
-171 SQIGGLETQI
+171 DQIGGLESQI

-194 PDLFASVGIDPP
+194 PDLFLHVGIEPP

-211 HGPPG
+211 YGPPG

-223 KAVAQS
+223 KAVANS
-229 TEATFMRVV
+229 TDATFLRVV

-251 RLVRELFELA
+251 RLVRELFEMA
-261 KSKSP
+261 KNKAP

-276 IGARRMDGATSGDR
+276 IGARRLDGATSGDR
-290 EVQRTLMQI
+290 EVQRTLMQL

-310 EIKLIAATN
+310 EVKLVAATN
-319 RPDMLDPAL
+319 RLDMLDPAL

-339 IPLPNREARE
+339 IPMPNRDAILS
-349 AILKIHTRG
+349 ILKIHTVD
-358 MSLDRDVNLRLIADL
+358 MNLDEDVNLKLVADIA
-373 SEGSSGADLKALSTE
+373 EGSSGADLKALTTE
-388 AGMYAIREERIT
+388 AGMYAIREERTTI
-400 VYQSDFERAAAKILL
+400 YQTDFEAAAAKIMR
-415 KERDHMAEPEG
+415 KDKISEPAD
-426 LIQQY
+426 LVQQY

>member
-1 LLLGHFGNL
+1 
-10 YTGQSLITFV
+10 
-20 IMDSGEGMNEAQAGA
+20 MNESQAGA

-45 RQIEERNLALREQKD
+45 RQLEERNLALREQKD

-93 PMIVGTIADV
+93 PMIVGTIVDV

-121 SLSQFIDEELKVGA
+121 NLSQFIEEEIKPGA

-164 EAPDVQF
+164 EAPDVRF

-194 PDLFASVGIDPP
+194 PDLFTAVGIEPP

-229 TEATFMRVV
+229 TDATFLRVV

-299 LAEMDGFDPRG
+299 LAEMDGFDARG
-310 EIKLIAATN
+310 EVKLIAATN
-319 RPDMLDPAL
+319 RLDMLDPAL
-328 LRPGRFDRVIE
+328 LRPGRFDRIIE
-339 IPLPNREARE
+339 IPMPSREARE
-349 AILKIHTRG
+349 AILKIHTSG
-358 MSLDRDVNLRLIADL
+358 MSLDEDVNLKLISDMA
-373 SEGSSGADLKALSTE
+373 EGSSGADLKSLSTE
-388 AGMYAIREERIT
+388 AGMYAIREERTI
-400 VYQSDFERAAAKILL
+400 VYQSDFVGAAIKILH
-415 KERDHMAEPEG
+415 KERNHISEPEG
-426 LIQQY
+426 LVQQY

>member
-1 LLLGHFGNL
+1 
-10 YTGQSLITFV
+10 
-20 IMDSGEGMNEAQAGA
+20 MDSGEGMNESQAGA

-45 RQIEERNLALREQKD
+45 RQLEERNLALREQKD

-93 PMIVGTIADV
+93 PMIVGTIVDV

-121 SLSQFIDEELKVGA
+121 NLSQFIEEKIKPGI

-164 EAPDVQF
+164 EAPDVYF
-171 SQIGGLETQI
+171 SQIGGLEPQI
-181 SEIREIVELPLKR
+181 TEIREIVELPLKR
-194 PDLFASVGIDPP
+194 PDLFITVGIDPP

-229 TEATFMRVV
+229 TEATFLRVV

-261 KSKSP
+261 KNKSP

-290 EVQRTLMQI
+290 EVQRTLMQL

-310 EIKLIAATN
+310 EVKLIAATN
-319 RPDMLDPAL
+319 RLDMLDPAL

-339 IPLPNREARE
+339 IPLPSKEARE
-349 AILKIHTRG
+349 AILKIHTGG
-358 MSLDRDVNLRLIADL
+358 MNLDQDVNLKHISDL
-373 SEGSSGADLKALSTE
+373 VEGSSGADLKALSTE
-388 AGMYAIREERIT
+388 AGMFAIREERTT
-400 VYQSDFERAAAKILL
+400 VYQSDFESAAAKIMH
-415 KERDHMAEPEG
+415 KERISEPEE

-431 I
+431 V

>member
-1 LLLGHFGNL
+1 
-10 YTGQSLITFV
+10 
-20 IMDSGEGMNEAQAGA
+20 MDSGDGIKESQAGA

-45 RQIEERNLALREQKD
+45 RQLEERNLALREQKD

-93 PMIVGTIADV
+93 PMIVGTIVDV

-121 SLSQFIDEELKVGA
+121 NLSQFIEGEIKPGV

-143 FAVMCVLPS
+143 FAVMCILPS

-171 SQIGGLETQI
+171 SQIGGLDSQI

-194 PDLFASVGIDPP
+194 PDLFTAVGIEPP

-229 TEATFMRVV
+229 TDATFLRVV

-299 LAEMDGFDPRG
+299 LAEMDGFDARG
-310 EIKLIAATN
+310 EVKLIAATN
-319 RPDMLDPAL
+319 RLDMLDPAL

-339 IPLPNREARE
+339 IPMPNREARE
-349 AILKIHTRG
+349 AILRIHTAG
-358 MSLDRDVNLRLIADL
+358 MRLDEDVNLRIIAEL
-373 SEGSSGADLKALSTE
+373 AEGSSGADLKALSTE
-388 AGMYAIREERIT
+388 AGMYAIREARTT
-400 VYQSDFERAAAKILL
+400 VYQSDFESAASKILH
-415 KERDHMAEPEG
+415 KERGQFSEPEE
-426 LIQQY
+426 LVQQY

>member
-1 LLLGHFGNL
+1 
-10 YTGQSLITFV
+10 
-20 IMDSGEGMNEAQAGA
+20 MNESQAGA

-45 RQIEERNLALREQKD
+45 RQLEERNLALREQKD

-93 PMIVGTIADV
+93 PMIVGTIVDV

-121 SLSQFIDEELKVGA
+121 NLSQFIEEEIKPGA

-164 EAPDVQF
+164 EAPNVRF
-171 SQIGGLETQI
+171 SQIGGLDIQI

-194 PDLFASVGIDPP
+194 PDLFTAVGIEPP

-229 TEATFMRVV
+229 TEATFLRVV

-299 LAEMDGFDPRG
+299 LAEMDGFDARG
-310 EIKLIAATN
+310 EVKLIAATN
-319 RPDMLDPAL
+319 RLDMLDPAL

-339 IPLPNREARE
+339 IPMPNKEARE
-349 AILKIHTRG
+349 SILRIHTAG
-358 MSLDRDVNLRLIADL
+358 MSLDPDVNLRMISDL
-373 SEGSSGADLKALSTE
+373 AEGSSGADLKALSTE
-388 AGMYAIREERIT
+388 AGMYAIREERT
-400 VYQSDFERAAAKILL
+400 MVYQSDFESAAAKILN
-415 KERDHMAEPEG
+415 KERNRIMEPEG

>member
-1 LLLGHFGNL
+1 
-10 YTGQSLITFV
+10 
-20 IMDSGEGMNEAQAGA
+20 MDSGEGMNESQAGA

-45 RQIEERNLALREQKD
+45 RQLEERNLALREQKD

-93 PMIVGTIADV
+93 PMIVGTIVDV

-121 SLSQFIDEELKVGA
+121 NLSQFIDEKIKPGA

-164 EAPDVQF
+164 DAPDVRF
-171 SQIGGLETQI
+171 SQIGGLDIQI

-194 PDLFASVGIDPP
+194 PDLFVAVGIEPP

-229 TEATFMRVV
+229 TDATFLRVV

-299 LAEMDGFDPRG
+299 LAEMDGFDARG
-310 EIKLIAATN
+310 EVKLIAATN
-319 RPDMLDPAL
+319 RLDMLDPAL

-339 IPLPNREARE
+339 IPMPNKEARE
-349 AILKIHTRG
+349 SILRIHTAG
-358 MSLDRDVNLRLIADL
+358 MNLDPEVNLRMISDL
-373 SEGSSGADLKALSTE
+373 AEGSSGADLKALSTE
-388 AGMYAIREERIT
+388 AGMYAIREERTMI
-400 VYQSDFERAAAKILL
+400 YQSDFESAAAKILN
-415 KERDHMAEPEG
+415 KERNRILEPEG

>member
-1 LLLGHFGNL
+1 
-10 YTGQSLITFV
+10 
-20 IMDSGEGMNEAQAGA
+20 MNESQAGA

-45 RQIEERNLALREQKD
+45 RQLEERNLALREQKD

-93 PMIVGTIADV
+93 PMIVGTIVDV

-121 SLSQFIDEELKVGA
+121 NLSQFIEEEIKPGA

-164 EAPDVQF
+164 EAPDVRF
-171 SQIGGLETQI
+171 EQIGGLDSQI

-194 PDLFASVGIDPP
+194 PDLFTAVGIEPP

-216 TGKTILA
+216 TGKTLLA

-229 TEATFMRVV
+229 TEASFLRVV

-299 LAEMDGFDPRG
+299 LAEMDGFDARG
-310 EIKLIAATN
+310 EVKLIAATN
-319 RPDMLDPAL
+319 RLDMLDPAL

-339 IPLPNREARE
+339 IPLPTREARE
-349 AILKIHTRG
+349 AILRIHTSG
-358 MSLDRDVNLRLIADL
+358 MNLDPGVNLKLISDMA
-373 SEGSSGADLKALSTE
+373 EGSSGADLKALSTE
-388 AGMYAIREERIT
+388 AGMYAIREERTT
-400 VYQSDFERAAAKILL
+400 VYHSDFENAAAKILH
-415 KERDHMAEPEG
+415 KERNMVSEPED
-426 LIQQY
+426 LVQQY

>member
-1 LLLGHFGNL
+1 
-10 YTGQSLITFV
+10 
-20 IMDSGEGMNEAQAGA
+20 MNESGAGA

-45 RQIEERNLALREQKD
+45 RQLEERNLALREQKD

-93 PMIVGTIADV
+93 PMIVGTIVDV

-121 SLSQFIDEELKVGA
+121 SLSQFIEEEIKVGA

-171 SQIGGLETQI
+171 SQIGGLDTQI

-194 PDLFASVGIDPP
+194 PDLFTSVGIEPP

-266 AIIFIDELDA
+266 AIILIDELDA

-299 LAEMDGFDPRG
+299 LAEMDGFDARG
-310 EIKLIAATN
+310 EVKLIAATN
-319 RPDMLDPAL
+319 RLDMLDPAL

-339 IPLPNREARE
+339 IPLPSKEARE
-349 AILKIHTRG
+349 SILKIHTKG
-358 MSLDRDVNLRLIADL
+358 MNLDRDVNLRLIAEL

-388 AGMYAIREERIT
+388 AGMYAIREERTT

-415 KERDHMAEPEG
+415 KERNHMAEPEG

>member
-1 LLLGHFGNL
+1 
-10 YTGQSLITFV
+10 
-20 IMDSGEGMNEAQAGA
+20 MNESQAGA

-45 RQIEERNLALREQKD
+45 RQLEERNLALREQKD

-93 PMIVGTIADV
+93 PMIVGTIVDV
-103 LDENRVIVKSST
+103 MDENRVIVKSST

-121 SLSQFIDEELKVGA
+121 SLSQFIEEEIKVGA

-164 EAPDVQF
+164 EAPDVKF
-171 SQIGGLETQI
+171 SQIGGLDTQI

-194 PDLFASVGIDPP
+194 PDLFTSVGIEPP

-290 EVQRTLMQI
+290 EVHRTLMQI
-299 LAEMDGFDPRG
+299 LAEMDGFDARG
-310 EIKLIAATN
+310 EVKLIAATN
-319 RPDMLDPAL
+319 RLDMLDPAL

-339 IPLPNREARE
+339 IPLPSKEARE
-349 AILKIHTRG
+349 SILKIHTKG
-358 MSLDRDVNLRLIADL
+358 MSLDRDVNLRLIAEL
-373 SEGSSGADLKALSTE
+373 SEGSSGADLKALTTE
-388 AGMYAIREERIT
+388 AGMFAIREERT
-400 VYQSDFERAAAKILL
+400 MVYQGDFERAAAKILL
-415 KERDHMAEPEG
+415 KDRNHMAEPEG

>member
-1 LLLGHFGNL
+1 
-10 YTGQSLITFV
+10 
-20 IMDSGEGMNEAQAGA
+20 MNESGAGA

-45 RQIEERNLALREQKD
+45 RQLEERNLALREQKD
-60 RVEGEKR
+60 RVEGEMR

-93 PMIVGTIADV
+93 PMIVGTIVDV

-121 SLSQFIDEELKVGA
+121 SLSQFIEEEIKVGA

-171 SQIGGLETQI
+171 SQIGGLDTQI

-194 PDLFASVGIDPP
+194 PDLFTSVGIEPP

-299 LAEMDGFDPRG
+299 LAEMDGFDARG
-310 EIKLIAATN
+310 EVKLIAATN
-319 RPDMLDPAL
+319 RLDMLDPAL

-339 IPLPNREARE
+339 IPLPSKEARE
-349 AILKIHTRG
+349 SILKIHTKG
-358 MSLDRDVNLRLIADL
+358 MNLDRDVNLRLIAEL

-388 AGMYAIREERIT
+388 AGMYAIREERTT

-415 KERDHMAEPEG
+415 KERNHMAEPEG